1 MPNLPT
7 ETGPSK
13 MATKRS
19 KAAGKAA
26 KQDRMSNIAHDI
38 EAKARTEDVLLSGES
53 RDKDFSAL
61 MLSDR
66 VLEGLRKSGFVK
78 PSPIQLAAIPNGK
91 IGLDMIVQSKS
102 GTGKTCVYVVIALEM
117 IKSELPGLQ
126 ALILAPTREIAMQG
140 LEVATQIGSQL
151 PDLKIASF
159 IGGLPVAEDR
169 IKAARCHMAIGTP
182 GRMKQLLDEKIL
194 NADTVRL
201 AILDEADKLLEPNF
215 VKETTHILNL
225 LPQSKQ
231 FIALSATY
239 PDELCRVAEKFM
251 RSPQHIRLGKE
262 NQVLH
267 GIRQFALMVE
277 HSPVQAKQ
285 NQLKQLALLK
295 ILSSVSYN
303 QCLIF
308 SNYQIIAQ
316 STSDFLNSRGFP
328 SICIS
333 AGQDQIRRLQT
344 MKTFKAMKCRILC
357 STDLTARGIDAENV
371 NLVINLDTSE
381 DHNTYLHRIGR
392 GGRYGSKSTAISLA
406 ADGKEWKRLRKI
418 VSLSKSDIRVLP
430 ADLTAKDVSGG
441 DLPLLEGATEKELEE
456 DRAKKAVRETEKS
469 ETDKSVKEGTCE
481 DNAKTGGK
489 KKIRG
494 KKRSKTNSEV
504 VADKSK
510 QIKAGI
516 SSDAEF
522 KDKILGMIFKD
533 APFPEVLG
541 NINDFSEVDTI
552 ASAMIS
558 NTLMDSRMENV
569 VDMSAVESLGKY
581 LSHNISSLEN
591 EHEKLLE
598 KAALLVGHRADVFDL
613 VKTQSGRDLLEPAA
627 MQRSEQEIA
636 PSAESTDVPKS
647 FTSSEDSSD
656 SSSDTSSEISDEE
669 EDEPNVYIDTGSG
682 ELPADPLDPAQ
693 LQLWIQQVD
702 RQRQLIQSREYW
714 SIRQAYASSGV

>member
-1 MPNLPT
+1 M
-7 ETGPSK
+7 
-13 MATKRS
+13 
-19 KAAGKAA
+19 
-26 KQDRMSNIAHDI
+26 
-38 EAKARTEDVLLSGES
+38 
-53 RDKDFSAL
+53 
-61 MLSDR
+61 
-66 VLEGLRKSGFVK
+66 
-78 PSPIQLAAIPNGK
+78 
-91 IGLDMIVQSKS
+91 
-102 GTGKTCVYVVIALEM
+102 
-117 IKSELPGLQ
+117 
-126 ALILAPTREIAMQG
+126 
-140 LEVATQIGSQL
+140 
-151 PDLKIASF
+151 
-159 IGGLPVAEDR
+159 
-169 IKAARCHMAIGTP
+169 
-182 GRMKQLLDEKIL
+182 
-194 NADTVRL
+194 
-201 AILDEADKLLEPNF
+201 
-215 VKETTHILNL
+215 
-225 LPQSKQ
+225 
-231 FIALSATY
+231 
-239 PDELCRVAEKFM
+239 
-251 RSPQHIRLGKE
+251 
-262 NQVLH
+262 LH

-682 ELPADPLDPAQ
+682 RNICIFYINFKRPNFLLNCKTF
-693 LQLWIQQVD
+693 
-702 RQRQLIQSREYW
+702 
-714 SIRQAYASSGV
+714 SIV